1 MASDQSPRSDTG
13 IELRLARPD
22 EHEAVGRLTREV
34 YVGDGYLASSAA
46 YVRELGDAAGRA
58 AGGELWVA
66 VADGR
71 LVGTVTFC
79 PAGSPYREVARDG
92 EGEFRMLAV
101 APEARGRGVGQS
113 LVALMLRRALDL
125 GYHRVR
131 MSTMDRMA
139 AAHRT
144 YERLGFRR
152 SPEDDWSPVPG
163 VSLLGYVADLTWE

>member
-1 MASDQSPRSDTG
+1 LASDRRPSVDG

-22 EHEAVGRLTREV
+22 EHDAVGRLTREV
-34 YVGDGYLASSAA
+34 YVGDGYLHPSADYA
-46 YVRELGDAAGRA
+46 RELGDAASRA

-101 APEARGRGVGQS
+101 APDARGRGVGQA
-113 LVALMLRRALDL
+113 LVSLMLRRAHDL

-163 VSLLGYVADLTWE
+163 VSLLGYVADLTED